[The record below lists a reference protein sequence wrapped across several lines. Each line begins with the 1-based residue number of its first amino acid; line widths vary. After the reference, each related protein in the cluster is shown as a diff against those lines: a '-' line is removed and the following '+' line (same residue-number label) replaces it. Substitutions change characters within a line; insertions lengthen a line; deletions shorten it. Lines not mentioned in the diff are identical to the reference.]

1 MLAFWLFMLIF
12 TPFVLLVY
20 GLRAWGGKYDDHRW
34 DQHRDIGEALDMSQ
48 AFAWLWKETD
58 GGAILLMGPSFIAW
72 IFIVGH
78 EITTHELTNKLAS
91 LFGS

>member
-1 MLAFWLFMLIF
+1 
-12 TPFVLLVY
+12 
-20 GLRAWGGKYDDHRW
+20 
-34 DQHRDIGEALDMSQ
+34 MSQ

-58 GGAILLMGPSFIAW
+58 GGVILLMGPSFIAW
-72 IFIVGH
+72 IFIIGH